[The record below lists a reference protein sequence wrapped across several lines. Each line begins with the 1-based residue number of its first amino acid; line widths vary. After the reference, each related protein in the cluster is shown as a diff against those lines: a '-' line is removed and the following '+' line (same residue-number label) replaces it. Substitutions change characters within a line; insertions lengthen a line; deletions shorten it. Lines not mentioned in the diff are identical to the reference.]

1 MKKRQEWTT
10 MARRC
15 RCCRPWYQGRGL
27 GEPPELRT
35 HDRSRIDPT
44 KATGL

>member
-1 MKKRQEWTT
+1 MP
-10 MARRC
+10 
-15 RCCRPWYQGRGL
+15 PWYQVREL

-35 HDRSRIDPT
+35 HDRARIDPT